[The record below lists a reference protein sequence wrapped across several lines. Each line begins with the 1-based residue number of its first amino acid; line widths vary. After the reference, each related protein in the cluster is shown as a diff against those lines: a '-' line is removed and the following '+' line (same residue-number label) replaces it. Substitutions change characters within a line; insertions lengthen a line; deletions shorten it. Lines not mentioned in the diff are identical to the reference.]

1 MRMLTSPLEV
11 GPQNFVCLEKEFGKE
26 TAGSEANKCLFEERR
41 EMQRTHRKVGGR
53 RWGRRTDHSCSA
65 WAPSSACFFGIRRA
79 EFKTFVCYLSAA
91 GPCANHQIF

>member
-41 EMQRTHRKVGGR
+41 EMQRTHRKVGYVSKVKEMEY
-53 RWGRRTDHSCSA
+53 HV
-65 WAPSSACFFGIRRA
+65 I
-79 EFKTFVCYLSAA
+79 
-91 GPCANHQIF
+91 